1 MHRSTQRVLP
11 KIKLVFEKFDLYTRL
26 YTIYSPRHTFTRY
39 SIIYRNKYSYCEEK
53 VKNKNRRYKKEK
65 VRVIWIKQTT
75 VNTLLSPTFAWL
87 TFLNY
92 TKSLQFFSFISFFYS
107 HLFFLVNYTIYFCRV
122 RFNRYVTI
130 PFASSHSRFSIYF
143 FFPLIRSCIN
153 VFLFSIFIVS
163 PFFVWFPQFRFVF
176 LFISFF
182 FLGFWTFVCAFPF
195 SYLSF
200 YNWILHYFTS
210 FSFFFLLYP
219 SLLSFCAIFFFCISS
234 YFFFCVEFFFLFGS
248 SLPSFSYSVSSIV
261 LCPLSLHTF
270 SYYFPFFFSSITFS
284 YFSLCLCPL
293 GYCYLHSLFL
303 ICRFLCLYFPSIYV
317 LRYHRFFTSSPPLSP
332 SSFSSSSSD
341 HVFPPLTPLINLY
354 SSSSPN

>member
-130 PFASSHSRFSIYF
+130 PFASSHSRFSIYIFFSLWFVLAFGLFIFNFYCFSFLRLISAIQIRFSFHFIFFSWFLDVRLRLPIFLFIFLQLNTSLFYLIFLFFSSLSFITFFLRHF
-143 FFPLIRSCIN
+143 FFLHLVLFFLLCRILFSFRFFPAFVLLVSFLHCALSSFTTYFFSLFSFLLFFN
-153 VFLFSIFIVS
+153 YVFLFFSLSLSSWLLLS
-163 PFFVWFPQFRFVF
+163 PQS
-176 LFISFF
+176 L
-182 FLGFWTFVCAFPF
+182 

-200 YNWILHYFTS
+200 S
-210 FSFFFLLYP
+210 
-219 SLLSFCAIFFFCISS
+219 
-234 YFFFCVEFFFLFGS
+234 
-248 SLPSFSYSVSSIV
+248 
-261 LCPLSLHTF
+261 LSLF
-270 SYYFPFFFSSITFS
+270 SLYLCASLSPFF
-284 YFSLCLCPL
+284 
-293 GYCYLHSLFL
+293 
-303 ICRFLCLYFPSIYV
+303 
-317 LRYHRFFTSSPPLSP
+317 
-332 SSFSSSSSD
+332 
-341 HVFPPLTPLINLY
+341 HVFPTIVPIVVFFFFFWSRFPP
-354 SSSSPN
+354 SDSFD